1 MRKVFMSLLA
11 ISFFIILLCGCNDST
26 KQIQPY
32 FTADC
37 VVTNAQLNFKLQLC
51 SYNKNSVSAI
61 LKSKDTLNGLEF
73 EKNNSTLYIRYND
86 LECIANDDYLPY
98 FSGVDVLFDALLCCK
113 NNTVS
118 YLRSQGDFD
127 VYKAK
132 LEYCDCE
139 IFVDSKSGQIKKIS
153 PKLYGVNITFD
164 NIKIYKKDPVA

>member
-11 ISFFIILLCGCNDST
+11 ISFFIILLCGCNNST

-51 SYNKNSVSAI
+51 SYNK
-61 LKSKDTLNGLEF
+61 
-73 EKNNSTLYIRYND
+73 YND
-86 LECIANDDYLPY
+86 LECIAHDDYLPY

-118 YLRSQGDFD
+118 YLRTQGDFD

-153 PKLYGVNITFD
+153 PKLYGVSITFD
-164 NIKIYKKDPVA
+164 NIKIYKKVPVA